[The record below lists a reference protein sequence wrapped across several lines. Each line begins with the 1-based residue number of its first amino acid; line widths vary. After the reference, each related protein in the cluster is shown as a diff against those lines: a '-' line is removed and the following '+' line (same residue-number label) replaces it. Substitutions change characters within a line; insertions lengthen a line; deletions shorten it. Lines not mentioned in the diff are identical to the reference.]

1 MIKKNKIDYFK
12 QRDLAAYEEN
22 DSDDDNLK
30 LDLRPSNQQNN
41 EEIVKAPKSTYF
53 GNFVL
58 MPER

>member
-30 LDLRPSNQQNN
+30 LDLRPSN
-41 EEIVKAPKSTYF
+41 
-53 GNFVL
+53 
-58 MPER
+58 